1 MLWIILVLIYGIIK
15 GMREVLKKKALE
27 RNTTL
32 EVLLMY
38 TFLSFL
44 IVTPEIR
51 NAGGVEPKILLMIAV
66 KSLAIFYAWR
76 CGFTALAKLPV
87 SLYGVLDLSR
97 VIFSTLLGVIVLHET
112 MKANQTIGLI
122 LVLTG
127 LFLLKGFRLP
137 HRQTNRSLKAGQ
149 VKTGMGSQD
158 TPGTSDTSD
167 TPGASGISGT
177 SVTPGAPKTSV
188 TPARSSVIF
197 IILAFISCLL
207 NAVSGLFDKLL
218 MSNTEITDGQLQFW
232 YMLFLVIFYL
242 LYALLKTLQARH
254 LRRAEAKSGNQ
265 AGTSS
270 FFINWKSA
278 LKNYW
283 IWILAVLFVI
293 ADRCLFI
300 ANSDPASKVTVMT
313 LLKQSG
319 VIFAIICGKFVFHE
333 KNTGYRMICALIIIA
348 GIFISVL

>member
-137 HRQTNRSLKAGQ
+137 HRRTNRSLKAGR
-149 VKTGMGSQD
+149 VKTGTGSQD
-158 TPGTSDTSD
+158 
-167 TPGASGISGT
+167 
-177 SVTPGAPKTSV
+177 TSV

-254 LRRAEAKSGNQ
+254 LRRAEAKAGNQ

>member
-1 MLWIILVLIYGIIK
+1 MLWIVLVLIYGIIK

-32 EVLLMY
+32 EVLLLY

-51 NAGGVEPKILLMIAV
+51 NAGGVDPKVLLMIAV

-97 VIFSTLLGVIVLHET
+97 VVFSTLLGVIVLHET
-112 MKANQTIGLI
+112 MGVNQTIGLI

-127 LFLLKGFRLP
+127 LLLLKGFRLP
-137 HRQTNRSLKAGQ
+137 HRRTRKILSEDISIKNLN
-149 VKTGMGSQD
+149 SQD
-158 TPGTSDTSD
+158 NPDDQTEHNNLLRNTDP
-167 TPGASGISGT
+167 ASNT
-177 SVTPGAPKTSV
+177 QNAKSVDADIK
-188 TPARSSVIF
+188 RSSAVF

-218 MSNTEITDGQLQFW
+218 MSYTDITDGQLQFW
-232 YMLFLVIFYL
+232 YMLFLVIFYM
-242 LYALLKTLQARH
+242 LYALIRTVSAR
-254 LRRAEAKSGNQ
+254 RQCTSGKGNPEKS
-265 AGTSS
+265 AD
-270 FFINWKSA
+270 FHIDWKSA
-278 LKNYW
+278 IKNYW

-300 ANSDPASKVTVMT
+300 ANSDPASKVTIMT

-319 VIFAIICGKFVFHE
+319 VIFAIICGKFMFHE
-333 KNTGYRMICALIIIA
+333 KKTGYRLVCALIILT